1 MSRVVLA
8 AALLLALCVSM
19 SAQRGGMR
27 GGGGAR
33 VGMARGAAPM
43 GFARGPQVRPQ
54 FFGSRPQFFAQRPAF
69 AARPRPAFAPRPRP
83 AFAPQR
89 RGGFTFGHINGGPF
103 ITTRGFGD
111 RFDHRFHHH
120 HRFFFGFPYYYG
132 GYYGSPYYDDF
143 SNPYSSFGPYSYDP
157 AANTSSYTDLGNQL
171 GELDAE
177 VQQLRD
183 ENDELRS
190 NLDQQRRPAAPAS
203 SIGTTSGN
211 EPATVLVFRDGHR
224 TEVQNYAIVGS
235 TVWLLSSARATKV
248 PLADLDLDQTV
259 KANEDRGLSFQAPK

>member
-8 AALLLALCVSM
+8 ASLLLALCVSM

-33 VGMARGAAPM
+33 AAFGRGAAPM
-43 GFARGPQVRPQ
+43 GFARAPQMGPHFIAP
-54 FFGSRPQFFAQRPAF
+54 RPQFFAPRPGLV
-69 AARPRPAFAPRPRP
+69 ARPRPT
-83 AFAPQR
+83 FAPQR
-89 RGGFTFGHINGGPF
+89 RGVFTFGHINGGPF
-103 ITTRGFGD
+103 ITTRGFGN

-132 GYYGSPYYDDF
+132 GYYGAPYYDDF
-143 SNPYSSFGPYSYDP
+143 WNPSYSFGSYSYDP

-177 VQQLRD
+177 VRQLRD

-190 NLDQQRRPAAPAS
+190 NLDQQRRPAAPAN
-203 SIGTTSGN
+203 SIATTSGN

-259 KANEDRGLSFQAPK
+259 KANEDRGVSFQAPK